1 MTGKVLKAYKALYAR
16 YGTNKTFNK
25 TAIVDMSMTTFYKYK
40 NAIGIETVDSITER
54 ALTLNEVVEM
64 LNDGVE
70 QSVNV
75 EYKNIGGKIIE
86 VTHEVRYKFTKAI

>member
-1 MTGKVLKAYKALYAR
+1 MTEKILKAYKALYAR

-25 TAIVDMSMTTFYKYK
+25 KAIVDMSATTFYKYK
-40 NAIGIETVDSITER
+40 SEMGIETVDNITER

-75 EYKNIGGKIIE
+75 EYKIVGEKVIE